1 MRCTSTP
8 GWAWADCPL
17 ARTGAGKREEPGVR
31 GEREGRDGGRWA
43 GKSCLVVELGVE
55 ALLVAAVLMAADEW
69 GEDEDGDSANCGAG

>member
-1 MRCTSTP
+1 MRCTSALGSTWP
-8 GWAWADCPL
+8 YSPL
-17 ARTGAGKREEPGVR
+17 ALTGACKIEEPAVR